1 MVSRKRTS
9 FRKILGG
16 WRLGKRAS
24 GTRQIVTVRGRDCIA
39 TMEEGKGDEQI
50 HGVGP
55 SNFLDWG
62 GKIREVSLPG
72 ERRACGLRLRG
83 SQPNDGY
90 RGIFTSKSPVKKLGV
105 RDKLSKALT
114 GEVAERLNAAVC

>member
-1 MVSRKRTS
+1 
-9 FRKILGG
+9 
-16 WRLGKRAS
+16 
-24 GTRQIVTVRGRDCIA
+24 
-39 TMEEGKGDEQI
+39 MEKEKAWIKQI
-50 HGVGP
+50 HGDGP

-62 GKIREVSLPG
+62 GKFREVSLPG
-72 ERRACGLRLRG
+72 ERRARGVRLCG

-90 RGIFTSKSPVKKLGV
+90 RAIFTSKSPVKKLGV